1 MLDITKINEAI
12 NTLSTLLDKY
22 EITQLE
28 RMVGQGVIKFYED
41 KAHDNYTADL
51 ATLNIDMNLNVD
63 QADYEDIPF

>member
-1 MLDITKINEAI
+1 MLDIAKINDAI

-22 EITQLE
+22 EITQVE

-41 KAHDNYTADL
+41 KAEKNYTADL
-51 ATLNIDMNLNVD
+51 AMLNIDMNLNVD

>member
-41 KAHDNYTADL
+41 KAEKNYTADL
-51 ATLNIDMNLNVD
+51 AALNIDMNLNVD

>member
-1 MLDITKINEAI
+1 MLDIAKINDAI

-22 EITQLE
+22 EITQVE

-41 KAHDNYTADL
+41 KAEKNYTADL

>member
-22 EITQLE
+22 EVTQVE

-41 KAHDNYTADL
+41 KAEKNYTTDL
-51 ATLNIDMNLNVD
+51 AALNIDMNINVD

>member
-41 KAHDNYTADL
+41 KAEKNYTADL